1 MLARLSAIA
10 LGCAGLASAIYVALR
25 TLRSQTRHKYLWAF
39 ISILGV
45 VRFDLVWNTAE
56 VYVSPLSILL
66 FTVAVIPTAESWI
79 ISYSIPLGSL
89 IAYRHLR
96 THEQSEEDSNK

>member
-1 MLARLSAIA
+1 MLAQLSAIV
-10 LGCAGLASAIYVALR
+10 LGGAGFASAIYVAVR
-25 TLRSQTRHKYLWAF
+25 TLRSHTPHKYLWVF

-45 VRFDLVWNTAE
+45 VRFDLVWNTGE
-56 VYVSPLSILL
+56 VYVNPLSVL
-66 FTVAVIPTAESWI
+66 FFTIAVIPTAESWI

-96 THEQSEEDSNK
+96 IHEQPKDESDW